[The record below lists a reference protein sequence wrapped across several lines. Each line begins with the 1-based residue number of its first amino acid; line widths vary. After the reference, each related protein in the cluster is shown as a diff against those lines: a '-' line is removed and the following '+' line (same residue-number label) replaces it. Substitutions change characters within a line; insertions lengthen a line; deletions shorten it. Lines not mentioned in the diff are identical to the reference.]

1 MKTARKGAFVIFLL
15 VTAVLLSSCG
25 GLLKATVYVQPVTQ
39 SIENVK
45 VNDEPVSYPGSFVE
59 VSKIGRIL
67 VTWEYESSYESETI
81 SGFDAVDG
89 AVWTVYAGYVEY

>member
-1 MKTARKGAFVIFLL
+1 MKLCRIALLFLG
-15 VTAVLLSSCG
+15 VLLPALLMTSCG
-25 GLLKATVYVQPVTQ
+25 GLLKAVVYVAPVTD

-45 VNDEPVSYPGSFVE
+45 VNDESVSYPGEYVE

-67 VTWEYESSYESETI
+67 ITWEYEGSYESETI

-89 AVWTVYAGYVEY
+89 AVWKVYAGYVEY